1 MALATVAFAQ
11 TARLREA
18 GADIWP
24 AYFAGHSLGEY
35 NALSAFADVI
45 PLETVLELVFH
56 RGSTMHHLIERDAQ
70 GRSNYRMVPAPE
82 PVRCGR
88 RARQGIRG
96 IRGQGVR
103 RIPGDRELQPR
114 RPAVRHRRYDRR
126 TQALKADSAR
136 RVAAFGG
143 KPAFMLVP
151 GIDVPFHSTL
161 LRKGVPEFR
170 EKLDAL
176 DASMNNFSL
185 ILRLTFGKT
194 RILLPGDTNRAD
206 YGGIPP
212 EKLAADLFKVGHH
225 GQLDGADAAL
235 VNAVRPRFSV
245 CCASS
250 DRRYN
255 SAHPDTMRLLKDS
268 GAELYFSDCP
278 PVDGQS
284 IPPHRHSN
292 SPSVRTARQAS
303 VIFPERPPMYKR
315 RSKTWLK

>member
-1 MALATVAFAQ
+1 MTILRMRASFGCLQNAELTLAPGLTAEVLAPSGTRAAAL
-11 TARLREA
+11 TA
-18 GADIWP
+18 
-24 AYFAGHSLGEY
+24 SMQ
-35 NALSAFADVI
+35 
-45 PLETVLELVFH
+45 ELYL
-56 RGSTMHHLIERDAQ
+56 TPQ
-70 GRSNYRMVPAPE
+70 
-82 PVRCGR
+82 
-88 RARQGIRG
+88 
-96 IRGQGVR
+96 
-103 RIPGDRELQPR
+103 
-114 RPAVRHRRYDRR
+114 
-126 TQALKADSAR
+126 
-136 RVAAFGG
+136 
-143 KPAFMLVP
+143 
-151 GIDVPFHSTL
+151 
-161 LRKGVPEFR
+161 GVPEFR

-194 RILLPGDTNRAD
+194 RILLPGDTNRAG

-255 SAHPDTMRLLKDS
+255 SAHPDTMRLLKNS

-284 IPPHRHSN
+284 IPPHRALEFTICADGAAS
-292 SPSVRTARQAS
+292 ARYL
-303 VIFPERPPMYKR
+303 P
-315 RSKTWLK
+315 